1 MDIVSI
7 IIVSDRLEVATSLQ
21 ITTRERIEGW
31 LQRAIRTVRKKED
44 HPLVVRILFSPR
56 TIAIVL
62 AIKIIIIT
70 TTTVKAVAWHGRA
83 LKRLGCDVRN
93 VPCYYKTI
101 SYTMR

>member
-1 MDIVSI
+1 MDIVSF

-21 ITTRERIEGW
+21 ITTREGW
-31 LQRAIRTVRKKED
+31 LQIAIRTVRKKED
-44 HPLVVRILFSPR
+44 HPLVVRIPFSPR
-56 TIAIVL
+56 TIAIVV
-62 AIKIIIIT
+62 AIKILII
-70 TTTVKAVAWHGRA
+70 TTTVKAVVWHGRA

>member
-21 ITTRERIEGW
+21 ITTREGW
-31 LQRAIRTVRKKED
+31 LQIAIRTVRKKED
-44 HPLVVRILFSPR
+44 HPLVVRIPFSPR
-56 TIAIVL
+56 TIAIVV
-62 AIKIIIIT
+62 AIKII
-70 TTTVKAVAWHGRA
+70 TTTVKAVVWHGRA